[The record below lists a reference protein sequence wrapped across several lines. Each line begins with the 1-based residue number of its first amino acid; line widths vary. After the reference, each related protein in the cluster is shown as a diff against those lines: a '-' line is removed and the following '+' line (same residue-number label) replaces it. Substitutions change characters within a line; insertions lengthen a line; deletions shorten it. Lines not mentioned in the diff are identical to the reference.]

1 MKQTKRIEIHQT
13 QITNQTHADKHV
25 FPKRSVK
32 MIDGTEKPQIPLKF
46 AKRTAGY
53 KEFRCN
59 TLSVNSFS
67 YLLFL
72 RKE

>member
-1 MKQTKRIEIHQT
+1 
-13 QITNQTHADKHV
+13 
-25 FPKRSVK
+25 

-67 YLLFL
+67 CLLFL